1 MAARPP
7 SRRILRPNTIFHDLA
22 STQSATSANE
32 RRRKPVFRRGVQVGA
47 RKRRVK
53 RLVPGGKPGVGG
65 RSGEALAR
73 GATGLWDRPF
83 CWACSFQARAATP
96 DLFRG
101 LLRGEERGWRG
112 CRPPAARWTPEQVRG
127 DGSDEGTIR
136 TSLLP
141 LCASGPDGGTGVD
154 GDSLPSA
161 DLPSPPRRKRHIS
174 GKGAFAVNAMISSM
188 IDRPADRPQSR

>member
-65 RSGEALAR
+65 RWGEALAR
-73 GATGLWDRPF
+73 GATGLWHRRF
-83 CWACSFQARAATP
+83 CWPALYKPTPSPRTCSGVHSAARREAGEDAVLLLPGGPRNKSGVTDLMRRRFEPHCCRSLRAA
-96 DLFRG
+96 
-101 LLRGEERGWRG
+101 
-112 CRPPAARWTPEQVRG
+112 
-127 DGSDEGTIR
+127 R
-136 TSLLP
+136 T
-141 LCASGPDGGTGVD
+141 GNGVD
-154 GDSLPSA
+154 GDSPPSA
-161 DLPSPPRRKRHIS
+161 DLPSPSRGARHIS